1 MFDIL
6 VLSVVALSTAFA
18 ALRGG
23 LRELSTLLALAV
35 SGGLTLFLIE
45 PILNVTGQAGSFFGM
60 VIIAGILVGGFFIL
74 AHIGCHMFLKRLP
87 LKGNYKLYD
96 RISGGAFGFL
106 RGLVLIGLGYLGYTY
121 YQDEAQQ
128 PEEVKSAF
136 TRPVAAGVANWF
148 EGFTPEQAY
157 IESAEDDAEEDAVDA
172 SLNGYD
178 RGDRNGLSEIVT
190 TVTTT
195 DPLIELSAQENA
207 ENTVNAASAEDAE
220 SAEEADEP
228 VDEHSLDA
236 IADILIEED
245 SQ

>member
-1 MFDIL
+1 MFDII
-6 VLSVVALSTAFA
+6 VLSVVGLSTAFA

-23 LRELSTLLALAV
+23 LRELSTLIALALA
-35 SGGLTLFLIE
+35 GGLTLLLLE

-74 AHIGCHMFLKRLP
+74 AHIGCHLGLKRMP
-87 LKGNYKLYD
+87 LEGNARLYD
-96 RISGGAFGFL
+96 RVGGGVFGFL

-121 YQDEAQQ
+121 YLDEAKQ
-128 PEEVKSAF
+128 PEEVRTAL
-136 TRPVAAGVANWF
+136 TRPVASGVASWF
-148 EGFTPEQAY
+148 ESFTPEEAY
-157 IESAEDDAEEDAVDA
+157 IEGAEDDLNDDDAVDA

-195 DPLIELSAQENA
+195 DPLIEATA
-207 ENTVNAASAEDAE
+207 EGVESEDE
-220 SAEEADEP
+220 AEESDDEFST
-228 VDEHSLDA
+228 DS
-236 IADILIEED
+236 IADILIEDD